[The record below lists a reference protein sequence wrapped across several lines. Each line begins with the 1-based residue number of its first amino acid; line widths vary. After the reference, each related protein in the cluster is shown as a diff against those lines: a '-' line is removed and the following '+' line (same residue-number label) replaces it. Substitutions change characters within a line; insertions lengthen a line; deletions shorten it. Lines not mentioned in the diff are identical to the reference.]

1 MIEPSTDQTVQGS
14 HDWRRAGNKAGFD
27 HIVIWQNPLFRKE
40 KRHIE

>member
-1 MIEPSTDQTVQGS
+1 MTGDVL
-14 HDWRRAGNKAGFD
+14 GNKAGFD